1 MLLVTSY
8 LVAEREMSRL
18 ALSLRLVDGVYS
30 AVLDELAVDEAI
42 SLRLV
47 DGVYSTV
54 LDELAVDEGGENG
67 TISAECDGEAN
78 DVTEGVVV
86 GGGGG
91 GLLQIVD
98 KSGV

>member
-1 MLLVTSY
+1 
-8 LVAEREMSRL
+8 MSRL

-54 LDELAVDEGGENG
+54 LDELAVDEGGEKG

>member
-1 MLLVTSY
+1 
-8 LVAEREMSRL
+8 MSRL

-30 AVLDELAVDEAI
+30 AVLDELGVDEAI

-47 DGVYSTV
+47 DVVYSTV

-67 TISAECDGEAN
+67 TISAEGDGEAN

>member
-1 MLLVTSY
+1 M
-8 LVAEREMSRL
+8 RRL

-54 LDELAVDEGGENG
+54 LDELAGGENG